1 MSKRIYNK
9 QGFIR
14 DPLEDRILYGIV
26 GILLTLF
33 TIIVA
38 YPIIYVLS
46 SSFSSDIANST
57 GRVVLWPVDFSLEG
71 YKTVFA
77 HRYIGSAYRN
87 TIFYTVAGT
96 LINLFVTLTCA
107 YPLSRKDFP
116 MQKFFMGLFLFTMF
130 FSGGLIPT
138 YMLVSKL
145 KMTNT
150 IWAMLLPAA
159 LSVYN
164 MILVRTFLTGS
175 IPHEL
180 LEASQIDGCSD
191 AHYLTVFLLSEYR
204 SARSRIDGS
213 LSPFAYFPLTISSFS
228 IS

>member
-1 MSKRIYNK
+1 
-9 QGFIR
+9 
-14 DPLEDRILYGIV
+14 
-26 GILLTLF
+26 
-33 TIIVA
+33 
-38 YPIIYVLS
+38 
-46 SSFSSDIANST
+46 
-57 GRVVLWPVDFSLEG
+57 
-71 YKTVFA
+71 
-77 HRYIGSAYRN
+77 
-87 TIFYTVAGT
+87 
-96 LINLFVTLTCA
+96 
-107 YPLSRKDFP
+107 

-138 YMLVSKL
+138 YMLVSRL

-191 AHYLTVFLLSEYR
+191 AHYFTAVLLPLSKPVIAVITLYYAVGLWNSYFGPMIYLGKKELQPLSLYIRSVMMQNSIESLAGSPVAIDVKGAALLSALQIKY
-204 SARSRIDGS
+204 AVIVIAV
-213 LSPFAYFPLTISSFS
+213 LPMMLIYPLISKNLEKGLM
-228 IS
+228 IGAVKA